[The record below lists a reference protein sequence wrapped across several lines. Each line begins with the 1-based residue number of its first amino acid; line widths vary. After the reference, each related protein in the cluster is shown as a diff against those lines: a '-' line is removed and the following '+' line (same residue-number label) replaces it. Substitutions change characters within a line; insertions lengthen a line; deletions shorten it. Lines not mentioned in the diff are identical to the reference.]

1 MKKIVS
7 TSDAREAANAH
18 SQLTTAAMGEAG
30 LALRFGATA
39 ISPGGETMHIHT
51 DVKMLTED
59 AHHHPTS
66 KAA

>member
-1 MKKIVS
+1 
-7 TSDAREAANAH
+7 
-18 SQLTTAAMGEAG
+18 MGEAG